1 MLKGWRGGSN
11 LRQILIAANWK
22 MNKLSAE
29 ALAFSRE
36 LLALLDNHN
45 NIEILV
51 CPPFTCL
58 HVLQSNLQGSG
69 IKLGAQNL
77 FWEEKGAYTGEI
89 SPLMLKDAGC
99 TYVII
104 GHSERRQIMGETDVS
119 VNRKIKAAL
128 DNDLIPI
135 LCVGETLQEREKDLA
150 REIVKEQLRKGLQDI
165 ELQGRELVLAYE
177 PVWAIGTGVNA
188 SNDDAQEMIGFIR
201 SYLAKIYDKS
211 TADAARILYGGSVNA
226 ENIADFMAKE
236 DIDGALIGGASLQAD
251 TLATIA
257 RKVQNG

>member
-1 MLKGWRGGSN
+1 M
-11 LRQILIAANWK
+11 RQILIAGNWK
-22 MNKLSAE
+22 MNKISSE

-45 NIEILV
+45 NIEILI

-58 HVLQSNLQGSG
+58 HALASSLAGSG
-69 IKLGAQNL
+69 IKLGGQNL

-89 SPLMLKDAGC
+89 SPLMLKDASC

-104 GHSERRQIMGETDVS
+104 GHSERRQLMGENDAS
-119 VNRKIKAAL
+119 INRKIKAAL
-128 DNDLIPI
+128 DSDLIPI

-165 ELQGRELVLAYE
+165 ELQGREIVLAYE

-188 SNDDAQEMIGFIR
+188 SSDDAQEMISFIR

-211 TADAARILYGGSVNA
+211 SADRLRILYGGSVNL
-226 ENIADFMAKE
+226 ENIADFIAKE
-236 DIDGALIGGASLQAD
+236 DVDGALIGGASLQAD
-251 TLATIA
+251 ALASMV
-257 RKVQNG
+257 RKVQNV